1 MNITRTS
8 EAREPKDDI
17 TDAERKEW
25 YSRLSWE
32 KELDPQKECRLRREG
47 LFWTDPAL
55 DALDV
60 NDKKWEV
67 VQMGFQQ
74 VGDILESI
82 DMEDYHD
89 YFLSKGFTYGAK
101 LRWMTRKY
109 LDTKMTAITKEED
122 KEKIL
127 DACANVCR
135 DENIRFFATRYGNP
149 DQHLLECPKGRA
161 FLSEKWTHEGWFR
174 EQGLLSAAY
183 EKDFREKRFAIPA
196 ADYDSIEDWDS
207 WALGIDA
214 SGRGMLFPM
223 DDSQVPP
230 CVRNPQL
237 HIMTAIDIAMDW
249 KNLRSVSTGTDSRL
263 VFYDWK
269 NDKPTQE
276 LLLPKVVN
284 GTAGD
289 WFAALDASFEVER
302 MAVGASHGHVYLMD
316 MAIFKPVLDLLG
328 HRAFV
333 RRVIADW
340 AQQRV
345 ASCSS
350 DGYLNVYDTRSG
362 TAIWELPHDRCCDA
376 MDVSFD
382 AGLALCKPLQKP
394 MKLWDLKTGRTV
406 KEFAI
411 PGHKPS
417 WMKVNWDTQI
427 VCTGADDKVKFWDL
441 ETGEVSK
448 TIDCHHH
455 LTQCLDVDWDAGLL
469 LTGSVDAHLKLWDIE
484 TQSFMKRFLQGTRC
498 LTRVLFH

>member
-1 MNITRTS
+1 
-8 EAREPKDDI
+8 
-17 TDAERKEW
+17 
-25 YSRLSWE
+25 
-32 KELDPQKECRLRREG
+32 
-47 LFWTDPAL
+47 
-55 DALDV
+55 
-60 NDKKWEV
+60 
-67 VQMGFQQ
+67 
-74 VGDILESI
+74 
-82 DMEDYHD
+82 
-89 YFLSKGFTYGAK
+89 
-101 LRWMTRKY
+101 
-109 LDTKMTAITKEED
+109 
-122 KEKIL
+122 
-127 DACANVCR
+127 
-135 DENIRFFATRYGNP
+135 
-149 DQHLLECPKGRA
+149 
-161 FLSEKWTHEGWFR
+161 
-174 EQGLLSAAY
+174 
-183 EKDFREKRFAIPA
+183 
-196 ADYDSIEDWDS
+196 
-207 WALGIDA
+207 
-214 SGRGMLFPM
+214 
-223 DDSQVPP
+223 
-230 CVRNPQL
+230 
-237 HIMTAIDIAMDW
+237 
-249 KNLRSVSTGTDSRL
+249 
-263 VFYDWK
+263 
-269 NDKPTQE
+269 
-276 LLLPKVVN
+276 
-284 GTAGD
+284 
-289 WFAALDASFEVER
+289 
-302 MAVGASHGHVYLMD
+302 
-316 MAIFKPVLDLLG
+316 PVLDLLG

>member
-1 MNITRTS
+1 MCTETLC
-8 EAREPKDDI
+8 AR
-17 TDAERKEW
+17 
-25 YSRLSWE
+25 
-32 KELDPQKECRLRREG
+32 
-47 LFWTDPAL
+47 
-55 DALDV
+55 
-60 NDKKWEV
+60 
-67 VQMGFQQ
+67 
-74 VGDILESI
+74 
-82 DMEDYHD
+82 
-89 YFLSKGFTYGAK
+89 
-101 LRWMTRKY
+101 
-109 LDTKMTAITKEED
+109 
-122 KEKIL
+122 
-127 DACANVCR
+127 
-135 DENIRFFATRYGNP
+135 
-149 DQHLLECPKGRA
+149 
-161 FLSEKWTHEGWFR
+161 
-174 EQGLLSAAY
+174 
-183 EKDFREKRFAIPA
+183 
-196 ADYDSIEDWDS
+196 
-207 WALGIDA
+207 
-214 SGRGMLFPM
+214 
-223 DDSQVPP
+223 
-230 CVRNPQL
+230 
-237 HIMTAIDIAMDW
+237 
-249 KNLRSVSTGTDSRL
+249 
-263 VFYDWK
+263 

-382 AGLALCKPLQKP
+382 AGLALERRRGKVAATTSARAESRDERTCFVLH
-394 MKLWDLKTGRTV
+394 LRTGRTV

-455 LTQCLDVDWDAGLL
+455 LTQAHCSLCPVAGQLITAHFDRFVLLPVCSNDWATGEPCALFDVNPSARGLTL
-469 LTGSVDAHLKLWDIE
+469 RPAADRLRLGLERLFRHPETGRLHAQLSETGSVPLSSLLRYFGQRLLGGVRFSPQQALEALSSSKD
-484 TQSFMKRFLQGTRC
+484 QSLGGSQDFDRARARVAQVQPVNAAQNSGSASEQREVDPSRC
-498 LTRVLFH
+498 